1 MAAQCKAIKSDGTRC
16 RQGSSLSD
24 DRLCLFHDPDR
35 KRAATIARKRGGK
48 AAQKKRMDG
57 KIKTVSVSEAPPAP
71 ETIDDCA
78 KWASWAV
85 HAVAVGLID
94 ARTAD
99 AVGKLLN
106 ALQRALKDSKV
117 EADVAELRTQLAEL
131 RRGSVGVVR

>member
-1 MAAQCKAIKSDGTRC
+1 MAQCTAIKDDGERC
-16 RQGSSLSD
+16 GQKMSAEG
-24 DRLCLFHDPDR
+24 LCVFHDPGR
-35 KRAATIARKRGGK
+35 KRQAQAARRKGAK
-48 AAQKKRMDG
+48 ASHKKKMDG
-57 KIKTVSVSEAPPAP
+57 RIRTVDASEAPPAP
-71 ETIDDCA
+71 ETIEDCA

-117 EADVAELRTQLAEL
+117 EADVAELRTKLAEL